1 MRHLPRRTSTGAP
14 LLIRRAAV
22 VGASL
27 AATLALAAP
36 ASAATSVQI
45 DDGTLQITGDSANN
59 KIALFNQ
66 AASIAIDLGADGTAE
81 FTADRTAFTKVEV
94 KGGNGDDEL
103 SVGNAGGALDLPIT
117 LDGGNGNDSLR
128 GAAGAETLIGG
139 SGDDFAD
146 GNLGADTAKLGSGND
161 RFQWD
166 PGDGSDSVEGESGT
180 DALDF
185 NGSNAGEQI
194 DVSANGDRVRLTRN
208 IASITMDLAGLETTR
223 VRALGSADDVSV
235 GDLTGTG
242 MRLVDV
248 DLRSSTND
256 ADGAADTVTSRGTDG
271 ADRFSVGD
279 AAGKLLLDGPGAD
292 VQVTAAEAADHARV
306 AALGEADTITSD
318 SHVPGPGQVDI
329 DGGDGADRATT
340 KGTDGDDEIGIARNG
355 TDVVATFATGF
366 GVVNHVAVES
376 LTVQGLAGADRLSGL
391 NGIGALTAL
400 TLDGGEGADDVRGG
414 DGADTL
420 IGGNGDD
427 HVDGNIGADRAL
439 LGSGDDRFQ
448 WDPGDG
454 SDSVEGQSGADA
466 LDFNGSNIG
475 EQIDVTANGGRVRL
489 TRNIASI
496 TMDFNDIESSV
507 IRSLGGADQVTVGDL
522 SGTDLKTADVDLAA
536 FGGGGDNS
544 ADTVIVNGREKP
556 DNVNVTASGQ
566 QVLVGGLPAL
576 TRISGS
582 ESLNDTLRLNTLG
595 GKDQVTIDPN
605 AELLITPVIDLGAG
619 Q

>member
-103 SVGNAGGALDLPIT
+103 TVANAGGALDLPIT

-146 GNLGADTAKLGSGND
+146 GNIGADTAKLGSGND

-166 PGDGSDSVEGESGT
+166 PGDGSDTVEGEGGT

-185 NGSNAGEQI
+185 NGSNIGELI
-194 DVSANGDRVRLTRN
+194 DVTANGSRVRLTRN
-208 IASITMDLAGLETTR
+208 VASIAMDLDALESIK
-223 VRALGSADDVSV
+223 VRALGGADEISV

-242 MRLVDV
+242 LRVTDV
-248 DLRSSTND
+248 DLR
-256 ADGAADTVTSRGTDG
+256 AFDGAGDAADDKVIARGTDA
-271 ADRFSVGD
+271 ADRFNVVP
-279 AAGKLLLDGPGAD
+279 AGGKVRLDGPASD
-292 VQVTAAEAADHARV
+292 VEVTSAEAQDHARV

-376 LTVQGLAGADRLSGL
+376 LTVQGLARRRL
-391 NGIGALTAL
+391 AHRP
-400 TLDGGEGADDVRGG
+400 ER
-414 DGADTL
+414 
-420 IGGNGDD
+420 
-427 HVDGNIGADRAL
+427 HRRADRA
-439 LGSGDDRFQ
+439 
-448 WDPGDG
+448 DG
-454 SDSVEGQSGADA
+454 RRRR
-466 LDFNGSNIG
+466 
-475 EQIDVTANGGRVRL
+475 GR
-489 TRNIASI
+489 
-496 TMDFNDIESSV
+496 
-507 IRSLGGADQVTVGDL
+507 
-522 SGTDLKTADVDLAA
+522 
-536 FGGGGDNS
+536 
-544 ADTVIVNGREKP
+544 
-556 DNVNVTASGQ
+556 
-566 QVLVGGLPAL
+566 
-576 TRISGS
+576 
-582 ESLNDTLRLNTLG
+582 
-595 GKDQVTIDPN
+595 
-605 AELLITPVIDLGAG
+605 
-619 Q
+619 